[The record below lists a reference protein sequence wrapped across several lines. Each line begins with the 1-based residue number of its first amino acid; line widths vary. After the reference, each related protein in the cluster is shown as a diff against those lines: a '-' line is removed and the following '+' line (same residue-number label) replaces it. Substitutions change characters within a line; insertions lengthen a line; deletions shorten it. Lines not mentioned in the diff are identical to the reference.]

1 MDINEDFNEIVSY
14 THVWHWCSD
23 WDILQKIYN
32 IFPESYS
39 VLTPFAY
46 SYLEEAIR
54 STTSE
59 YGIEILDKNGNPKRR
74 KVGLALIQLAQQEN
88 NDNIVYV
95 KLLDE
100 LKRYFKESSSSDNG
114 NNRNSVI
121 HGYMHPINWK
131 KESFENLIHDIARL
145 SPYVGF

>member
-1 MDINEDFNEIVSY
+1 MNINEDFNKIVSY
-14 THVWHWCSD
+14 THAWHWCSD

-32 IFPESYS
+32 AFPESYS

-88 NDNIVYV
+88 SDNIEYV
-95 KLLDE
+95 NLLDE
-100 LKRYFKESSSSDNG
+100 LKKYFKKSSSSDNG
-114 NNRNSVI
+114 NNRSSVI
-121 HGYMHPINWK
+121 HGYMHPINWE
-131 KESFENLIHDIARL
+131 KEPFENLIHDIARL
-145 SPYVGF
+145 SPYVVF

>member
-1 MDINEDFNEIVSY
+1 MNINEDFNKIVSY
-14 THVWHWCSD
+14 THAWHWCSD

-32 IFPESYS
+32 AFPESYS

-100 LKRYFKESSSSDNG
+100 LKKYFKESSSSDNG

-145 SPYVGF
+145 STYVGF